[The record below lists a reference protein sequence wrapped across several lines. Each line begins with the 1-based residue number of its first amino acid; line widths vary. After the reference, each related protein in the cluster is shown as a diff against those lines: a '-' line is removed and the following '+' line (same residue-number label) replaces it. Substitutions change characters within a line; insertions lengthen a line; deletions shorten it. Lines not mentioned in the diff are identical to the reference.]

1 MEPYSRNW
9 TLRLVGINFRLR
21 ALGREAV
28 ILACP
33 AIPAM
38 ADRKA
43 LVSGIRVPW
52 IVLKF
57 GGGSVSTPEN
67 WRTIADVVS
76 ERVAEGFRPLIV
88 QSAPAG
94 VTLQLERLIEA
105 AGMGDGDLSVESI
118 AQAHAELL
126 DARGVHQPDL
136 LARDVDELTT
146 LLESISMAREASP
159 ANKARALAI
168 GEYMATRVG
177 AALLAASGVE
187 AVWVDARDLLV
198 SGPSTRG
205 DRGHYLSAEC
215 GAEPDPVL
223 DRKLASLGDVIIT
236 QGFVARDEEGGTV
249 VLGKGGSDTSAAYL
263 AGRLDAE
270 RVEIWTDVPGMFTAD
285 PRTVRAARLLRHLDH
300 GEAQEIATTGAS
312 VIHPRCIPALR
323 DRGIP
328 IHIRSTLFPDHPG
341 TIISRWPDGGVPQLK
356 AISVRRGVCLV
367 SMETL
372 GMWQQVGFLADVFD
386 CFRRRGIS
394 VDMVSTSETNV
405 TVSLDADAIDLDSD
419 SLSALLEDLGAY
431 CRARL
436 IPSCAAISL
445 VGRGV
450 RALLHRLSPVFE
462 AFEEH
467 PVHMVSQAASDLNL
481 TFVVDEDRADKL
493 TRDLHALLVS
503 EASDPEVF
511 GPTWEE
517 LAPAEPEPRPHAWW
531 IDQAPRLEEIA
542 RRHRSAFVYDLET
555 IRDRA
560 RRVRAIRGID
570 QVFYAMKA
578 NSHEGILAVI
588 EEEGLGFE
596 CVSLPE
602 VHAVLDRFPDIERKR
617 VLFTPNFAPKEEY
630 LAALELDVW
639 LTLDSL
645 YPLRHWPE
653 LFAGRDLLVRLD
665 PGVGKG
671 HHRNVRTAGGHSKFG
686 VPLFE
691 LEELG
696 ELSDA
701 VGARIVGLHAHSGSG
716 VSPADHWVEVG
727 EILGAAASRLPHV
740 RIVDLGG
747 GLAVPSRPGESDVDL
762 TRLGEGLEGLRKKH
776 PRLEIWLEPGRYLVA
791 EAGVLVSLVTQ
802 TKGKGRHRYVGI
814 STGMNSLIR
823 PALYGAHH
831 EITNLSRLHAHP
843 EEVVTVVGPICE
855 SGDRLGVDRLLPRTS
870 EGDVLLIANAGAYG
884 RVMSSSYNLRSPAIE
899 VVL

>member
-1 MEPYSRNW
+1 M
-9 TLRLVGINFRLR
+9 
-21 ALGREAV
+21 
-28 ILACP
+28 
-33 AIPAM
+33 
-38 ADRKA
+38 
-43 LVSGIRVPW
+43 
-52 IVLKF
+52 
-57 GGGSVSTPEN
+57 
-67 WRTIADVVS
+67 
-76 ERVAEGFRPLIV
+76 
-88 QSAPAG
+88 
-94 VTLQLERLIEA
+94 
-105 AGMGDGDLSVESI
+105 
-118 AQAHAELL
+118 
-126 DARGVHQPDL
+126 
-136 LARDVDELTT
+136 
-146 LLESISMAREASP
+146 
-159 ANKARALAI
+159 
-168 GEYMATRVG
+168 
-177 AALLAASGVE
+177 
-187 AVWVDARDLLV
+187 
-198 SGPSTRG
+198 
-205 DRGHYLSAEC
+205 
-215 GAEPDPVL
+215 
-223 DRKLASLGDVIIT
+223 
-236 QGFVARDEEGGTV
+236 
-249 VLGKGGSDTSAAYL
+249 
-263 AGRLDAE
+263 
-270 RVEIWTDVPGMFTAD
+270 
-285 PRTVRAARLLRHLDH
+285 
-300 GEAQEIATTGAS
+300 
-312 VIHPRCIPALR
+312 
-323 DRGIP
+323 
-328 IHIRSTLFPDHPG
+328 
-341 TIISRWPDGGVPQLK
+341 
-356 AISVRRGVCLV
+356 
-367 SMETL
+367 
-372 GMWQQVGFLADVFD
+372 
-386 CFRRRGIS
+386 
-394 VDMVSTSETNV
+394 DMVSTSETNV

-431 CRARL
+431 CQARL
-436 IPSCAAISL
+436 IHSCAAISL
-445 VGRGV
+445 VGRGI

-517 LAPAEPEPRPHAWW
+517 LEAAEPEPRPQVWW

-542 RRHRSAFVYDLET
+542 RLHRSAFVYDLET

-560 RRVRAIRGID
+560 RRVRSVTGID

-578 NSHEGILAVI
+578 NSHEGILAAI

-630 LAALELDVW
+630 IAALELDVW

-653 LFAGRDLLVRLD
+653 LFEDRDLLVRLD

-671 HHRNVRTAGGHSKFG
+671 HHQNVRTAGGHSKFG

-691 LEELG
+691 LDELA
-696 ELSDA
+696 ELAGA

-716 VSPADHWVEVG
+716 VSSADHWVEVG
-727 EILGAAASRLPHV
+727 EILGTAAERLPHV
-740 RIVDLGG
+740 RIADLGG
-747 GLAVPSRPGESDVDL
+747 GLAVPSRPGESEVDL
-762 TRLGEGLEGLRKKH
+762 GRLAEGLEGLRKKH
-776 PRLEIWLEPGRYLVA
+776 PHLEIWLEPGRYLVA

-831 EITNLSRLHAHP
+831 EIANLSRLDAHP

-884 RVMSSSYNLRSPAIE
+884 RVMSSSYNLRTPAIE